1 MESQTTNDLHSL
13 ESRNVTAV
21 VLAGGMSRRLGR
33 NKAVEFFDGETLIRR
48 AIGRLRQVAG
58 NIMVV
63 ANDEERITE
72 LNLPDDVTAV
82 IDEYPG
88 KGPLAGIYTGLK
100 ASSTEWNVFCAC
112 DMPFLNPRLYRA
124 LLSKRDS
131 HAAVV
136 PIVDGRPEPVH
147 AAYSRA
153 CLGPIGEK
161 LAADDL
167 KIAGFFKDVSVRY
180 FTEDEVRAIDP
191 DLLSFFNI
199 NTQQDLETAVGLT
212 SAERQP

>member
-1 MESQTTNDLHSL
+1 MTRFGNTLLDI
-13 ESRNVTAV
+13 TAV

-33 NKAVEFFDGETLIRR
+33 NKAVELFDGETLVRR
-48 AIGRLRQVAG
+48 VIGRMRQVAG

-63 ANDEERITE
+63 ANDENRVAE
-72 LNLPDDVTAV
+72 LGLPDDVAAV

-88 KGPLAGIYTGLK
+88 KGPLAGIYTGLN
-100 ASSTEWNVFCAC
+100 ASSTEWAVFCAC
-112 DMPFLNPRLYRA
+112 DMPFLNPRIYHA
-124 LLSKRDS
+124 LLSNRDT
-131 HAAVV
+131 HDAVV

-153 CLGPIGEK
+153 CLAPIRDK

-167 KIAGFFKDVSVRY
+167 KIAGFFQDVSVRY
-180 FTEDEVRAIDP
+180 FTEDELRSIDP

-199 NTQQDLETAVGLT
+199 NTQQDLETAVSLALT
-212 SAERQP
+212 ERQP

>member
-1 MESQTTNDLHSL
+1 MNEYANTALD
-13 ESRNVTAV
+13 VTAV
-21 VLAGGMSRRLGR
+21 ILAGGMSRRLGR
-33 NKAVEFFDGETLIRR
+33 NKAVEMFDGETLIRR
-48 AIGRLRQVAG
+48 AIRRMRQVAG
-58 NIMVV
+58 NITVV
-63 ANDEERITE
+63 VNNSNRIVE
-72 LNLPDDVTAV
+72 LDLPDDVTAV

-88 KGPLAGIYTGLK
+88 KGPLAGIYTGLN
-100 ASSTEWNVFCAC
+100 ASSTEWAVFCAC
-112 DMPFLNPRLYRA
+112 DMPFLSPLLYRG
-124 LLSKRDS
+124 LLSNRDRCD
-131 HAAVV
+131 AVV

-153 CLGPIGEK
+153 CLGPIREK

-167 KIAGFFKDVSVRY
+167 KIAGFFQDVSVRY

-199 NTQQDLETAVGLT
+199 NTQQDLETAVSLA